1 MVKKIKIEAI
11 IEIKDE
17 SHIDD
22 ALLKR
27 TISPI
32 GEIESCKIITDLSN
46 NSNDEQKANSLSLD
60 KNISEVEHF
69 INDANKI
76 YFGTLS
82 IEDRKYVAA
91 SILKSSSRSS
101 LQDNANFKDK
111 LIQTLTKKFEID
123 SEYAISLLEQ
133 EKDPD
138 VLETLKS
145 KFLEGDLIQMFT
157 FIWEKILSVGEED
170 DFEIDLIENS
180 AEKFGLEKQNLN
192 DTKKIGNERA
202 KIIKAISVIEAG
214 KVAYN
219 KLKAFEKT
227 VLLSLMLTECS
238 RIDGKISSDDLAILK
253 NIFSDQFNISSN
265 VMTAVIEK
273 ELNYSITKKVE
284 QVEVYREKYELV
296 EFLWEKI
303 LSSESDINDN
313 EMTLIRKWVR
323 RLDISDVESEGARK
337 EVEANLNP

>member
-27 TISPI
+27 TISTI

-123 SEYAISLLEQ
+123 SEYAILLLEQ
-133 EKDPD
+133 EKVPD
-138 VLETLKS
+138 ALETLKS

-180 AEKFGLEKQNLN
+180 AEKFGLEKQSLN

-238 RIDGKISSDDLAILK
+238 RIDGKISSDDLALLK

-273 ELNYSITKKVE
+273 KLNYSITKKVE

-303 LSSESDINDN
+303 LSSESEINDN
-313 EMTLIRKWVR
+313 EMTLIRKWLR

>member
-138 VLETLKS
+138 ALETLKS

-180 AEKFGLEKQNLN
+180 AEKFGLEKQSIN
-192 DTKKIGNERA
+192 DTKKIGKERA

-238 RIDGKISSDDLAILK
+238 RIDGKISSDDLALLK

-273 ELNYSITKKVE
+273 KLNYSITKKVE

-303 LSSESDINDN
+303 LSSESEINDS